1 VTEQPSSYQ
10 IPWTGAQTARAIID
24 LDALAANVAQLRKFH
39 GGTWMA
45 ILKANAYGHGLGPM
59 ALACMRQGA
68 TWLGVAQLHEALR
81 LREYLDA
88 AGVKPVD
95 AAQLAQNPALATA
108 QTPRIFTWIMP
119 PVSAQEAA
127 QADSGLRQALRAK
140 LDLSASTV
148 EVLQA
153 IIAAAQAEGK
163 CAYVHL
169 KVDTGMARAGA
180 NLEDLADLAQCAA
193 QAQSQGHIKVVA
205 LWSHLAR
212 ADEILIPATGQQL
225 ERYCQGLQILAD
237 AGIDVPVRHLA
248 ATAGTLWHPD
258 TAALDMDRFGIG
270 LYGLSPDHTV
280 ARAQDLGLHPIM
292 RLEARLTQVK
302 HIKAGQGV
310 SYGATWQAPT
320 DRWVGLVPL
329 GYGDGILRSASDR
342 APILVGKQRTHIVG
356 RVCMDQVIVDLGPTS
371 NPDGTPRPAP
381 ARAGDL
387 AILFGDPAPLNG
399 PANPA
404 IPTAED
410 WATAC
415 GTISYEVVTQL
426 RGAHLPRYYV
436 SQGSYKLA
444 EIPQ

>member
-1 VTEQPSSYQ
+1 
-10 IPWTGAQTARAIID
+10 
-24 LDALAANVAQLRKFH
+24 
-39 GGTWMA
+39 
-45 ILKANAYGHGLGPM
+45 
-59 ALACMRQGA
+59 MRQGA

-127 QADSGLRQALRAK
+127 QADSGLRQALRAQ

-225 ERYCQGLQILAD
+225 ERYRQGLQILAD
-237 AGIDVPVRHLA
+237 AGKLGQVLATLIENSLRYGDGMTRVWAHAGSSKRGVIIEVSDEGEGIDEALA
-248 ATAGTLWHPD
+248 PD
-258 TAALDMDRFGIG
+258 IFEKGVSGHGSTGIG
-270 LYGLSPDHTV
+270 LALAHDL
-280 ARAQDLGLHPIM
+280 AQAMGG
-292 RLEARLTQVK
+292 RLELK
-302 HIKAGQGV
+302 
-310 SYGATWQAPT
+310 
-320 DRWVGLVPL
+320 
-329 GYGDGILRSASDR
+329 
-342 APILVGKQRTHIVG
+342 
-356 RVCMDQVIVDLGPTS
+356 S
-371 NPDGTPRPAP
+371 NIPPVFTISVA
-381 ARAGDL
+381 
-387 AILFGDPAPLNG
+387 
-399 PANPA
+399 A
-404 IPTAED
+404 IPASLDPDRVMPE
-410 WATAC
+410 
-415 GTISYEVVTQL
+415 GPLISMG
-426 RGAHLPRYYV
+426 RR
-436 SQGSYKLA
+436 SRRF
-444 EIPQ
+444 